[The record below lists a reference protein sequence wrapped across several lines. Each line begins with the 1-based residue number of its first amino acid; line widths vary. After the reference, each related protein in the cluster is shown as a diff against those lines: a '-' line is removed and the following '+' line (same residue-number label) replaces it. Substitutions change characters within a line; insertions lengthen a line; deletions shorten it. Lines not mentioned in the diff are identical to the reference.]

1 MTMTATSTVARPAT
15 ELMEIDEVID
25 LSHDSDPKQRAEAV
39 RVMCPCQLKMDIPR
53 VWDRLIEM
61 ARDESVL
68 VRKNVFHVL
77 ADGSPRYREQQI
89 VGVIEQ
95 MYNDPDPKLRRH
107 VRKLLAHYRSG
118 GRLNVL

>member
-1 MTMTATSTVARPAT
+1 MTTPTI
-15 ELMEIDEVID
+15 ELLEIDEVID
-25 LSHDSDPKQRAEAV
+25 LSHDPDPKQRAEAV

-89 VGVIEQ
+89 VNVIEH
-95 MYNDPDPKLRRH
+95 MHNDPDPKLRRH
-107 VRKLLAHYRSG
+107 VRKLLAHYRAG
-118 GRLNVL
+118 GRLNAL

>member
-1 MTMTATSTVARPAT
+1 MTTSTLEPAGQSV
-15 ELMEIDEVID
+15 ELLEVDEVID
-25 LSHDSDPKQRAEAV
+25 LSRDPDPKQRAEAV
-39 RVMCPCQLKMDIPR
+39 RIMCPCQLKMDIPR

-61 ARDESVL
+61 AQDESVL

-95 MYNDPDPKLRRH
+95 MHNDPDPKLRRH
-107 VRKLLAHYRSG
+107 VRKLLAHYRHG
-118 GRLNVL
+118 GRLNAL